1 MASEGGGFASSGK
14 NREDDDQIDEWSD
27 FEEWKNK

>member
-1 MASEGGGFASSGK
+1 MANKGGGYASPGE
-14 NREDDDQIDEWSD
+14 NRDDDQMDEWSD